1 MKAMFFLIC
10 IAFSTFSGRAAADPS
25 CEGRFV
31 NPITDVCWRCIF
43 PLSLGSV
50 QVGKG
55 DLPDT
60 SNPGSPLQLCPAPPP
75 LFVRPGLAI
84 GYWEPMAMTD
94 VSRSPGCMVNLGGFS
109 INLGKTGM
117 GTARKDDKQVTGT
130 WSTIEKMCIAIS
142 VLIVAGNWVKKHNVM
157 DLLGWV
163 FSLTLVSMLV
173 VIRTPVQI
181 IDYSNVAQV
190 YEVDNV
196 PIGLAIPAS
205 LTTRVGNALIQS
217 YEMVFAL
224 PDSVTYSKT
233 GMLFGS
239 NLVAK
244 STDFLSQNP
253 QITTLFSDY
262 VQNCVMG
269 DIFLNHKYSFEELL
283 NSPDPYTLIFA
294 NPSPLRGVFDKN
306 NQFQTC
312 EEASRDLK
320 SALALDTQT
329 GGKTWNYYVRQLFG
343 GKPNPDLLFSQ
354 MIGDSYNYFYSSGQ
368 SAGQIIRQNVTMN
381 ALRSGIQ
388 SYAARSGD
396 TASLVNMANTS
407 SLEKQRLAQA
417 TMGHQALRTLPLM
430 QTVIM
435 GIMIGMFPI
444 MVMAAM
450 FNMMTLQVLKG
461 YVFALIWLQTWPL
474 LFAILNSA
482 MAYYAK
488 QNGVPVVLSEL
499 SQVQLKNSDI
509 ATTAGYIAV
518 MIPPL
523 SWGIVKSMGAAFSS
537 AYSHFSSSG
546 LSATSQAASG
556 VVDGNYSFANMQM
569 ENVSGYSWGTN
580 STTSF
585 GQMSRQLANGG
596 MSTQTRDGSMVWDS
610 GGAMSKL
617 PVDINVGRQIASAQQ
632 QMARE
637 ADVQAESALHGYN
650 SSVTSAWN
658 SLQQFGTN
666 KGNSASTTTGADTT
680 DSSQDSMAR
689 SKMWNAVVANA
700 KANNISNEE
709 SFQQLMDDSAKS
721 TQGVDLY
728 GSGKWS
734 SGDQLFG
741 KLGKWGTGL
750 SAEAGV
756 KGSAGWTHS
765 SGNTDNVGTSGRE
778 SNDSRHDTS
787 SQAAKDFKEA
797 SDYFTSRKTTT
808 SGNITDNN
816 ASSRVD
822 QFAASLSSAKNS
834 YDQYTSSRT
843 RSHEYSEMAS
853 RTESMTGQM
862 NENLTQQFANF
873 VQHRA
878 PQDAEAI
885 LTNTSS
891 PEIAAQREALAREF
905 VKEQV
910 EPRVDAA
917 YQQGRESIGQNMAGV
932 SGGGDNGSVMADYRQ
947 NSGRI
952 DAMTQDAGIKDNVDQ
967 KVGGMIT
974 ENKQQQQETRENIQ
988 RQGAEVKNENT
999 EMEKDHKTKAN
1010 EFKGDYNERKSKVKS
1025 LPGAD
1030 SPTELEAKAAKIQK
1044 DYLDGKR

>member
-1 MKAMFFLIC
+1 MLEIYA
-10 IAFSTFSGRAAADPS
+10 IAGGDWLRGNLNAIAA
-25 CEGRFV
+25 F
-31 NPITDVCWRCIF
+31 
-43 PLSLGSV
+43 
-50 QVGKG
+50 
-55 DLPDT
+55 
-60 SNPGSPLQLCPAPPP
+60 
-75 LFVRPGLAI
+75 
-84 GYWEPMAMTD
+84 
-94 VSRSPGCMVNLGGFS
+94 
-109 INLGKTGM
+109 M
-117 GTARKDDKQVTGT
+117 GTST

-157 DLLGWV
+157 DLIGWV

-680 DSSQDSMAR
+680 ESSQDSMAR

-974 ENKQQQQETRENIQ
+974 ENKQQQQENRENIQ

>member
-1 MKAMFFLIC
+1 
-10 IAFSTFSGRAAADPS
+10 
-25 CEGRFV
+25 
-31 NPITDVCWRCIF
+31 
-43 PLSLGSV
+43 
-50 QVGKG
+50 
-55 DLPDT
+55 
-60 SNPGSPLQLCPAPPP
+60 
-75 LFVRPGLAI
+75 
-84 GYWEPMAMTD
+84 
-94 VSRSPGCMVNLGGFS
+94 
-109 INLGKTGM
+109 
-117 GTARKDDKQVTGT
+117 
-130 WSTIEKMCIAIS
+130 
-142 VLIVAGNWVKKHNVM
+142 
-157 DLLGWV
+157 
-163 FSLTLVSMLV
+163 
-173 VIRTPVQI
+173 
-181 IDYSNVAQV
+181 
-190 YEVDNV
+190 
-196 PIGLAIPAS
+196 
-205 LTTRVGNALIQS
+205 
-217 YEMVFAL
+217 
-224 PDSVTYSKT
+224 
-233 GMLFGS
+233 
-239 NLVAK
+239 
-244 STDFLSQNP
+244 
-253 QITTLFSDY
+253 FSDY

-320 SALALDTQT
+320 SALVLDTQT

-596 MSTQTRDGSMVWDS
+596 ISTQTRDGSMVWDS

-680 DSSQDSMAR
+680 ESSQDSMAR

>member
-1 MKAMFFLIC
+1 
-10 IAFSTFSGRAAADPS
+10 
-25 CEGRFV
+25 
-31 NPITDVCWRCIF
+31 
-43 PLSLGSV
+43 
-50 QVGKG
+50 
-55 DLPDT
+55 
-60 SNPGSPLQLCPAPPP
+60 
-75 LFVRPGLAI
+75 
-84 GYWEPMAMTD
+84 
-94 VSRSPGCMVNLGGFS
+94 
-109 INLGKTGM
+109 
-117 GTARKDDKQVTGT
+117 
-130 WSTIEKMCIAIS
+130 
-142 VLIVAGNWVKKHNVM
+142 
-157 DLLGWV
+157 
-163 FSLTLVSMLV
+163 
-173 VIRTPVQI
+173 
-181 IDYSNVAQV
+181 
-190 YEVDNV
+190 
-196 PIGLAIPAS
+196 
-205 LTTRVGNALIQS
+205 
-217 YEMVFAL
+217 
-224 PDSVTYSKT
+224 
-233 GMLFGS
+233 
-239 NLVAK
+239 
-244 STDFLSQNP
+244 
-253 QITTLFSDY
+253 
-262 VQNCVMG
+262 
-269 DIFLNHKYSFEELL
+269 
-283 NSPDPYTLIFA
+283 
-294 NPSPLRGVFDKN
+294 
-306 NQFQTC
+306 
-312 EEASRDLK
+312 
-320 SALALDTQT
+320 
-329 GGKTWNYYVRQLFG
+329 
-343 GKPNPDLLFSQ
+343 
-354 MIGDSYNYFYSSGQ
+354 
-368 SAGQIIRQNVTMN
+368 
-381 ALRSGIQ
+381 
-388 SYAARSGD
+388 
-396 TASLVNMANTS
+396 
-407 SLEKQRLAQA
+407 
-417 TMGHQALRTLPLM
+417 RTLPLM

-680 DSSQDSMAR
+680 ESSQDSMAR

>member
-1 MKAMFFLIC
+1 MLEIYA
-10 IAFSTFSGRAAADPS
+10 IAGGDWLRGNLNAIAA
-25 CEGRFV
+25 F
-31 NPITDVCWRCIF
+31 
-43 PLSLGSV
+43 
-50 QVGKG
+50 
-55 DLPDT
+55 
-60 SNPGSPLQLCPAPPP
+60 
-75 LFVRPGLAI
+75 
-84 GYWEPMAMTD
+84 
-94 VSRSPGCMVNLGGFS
+94 
-109 INLGKTGM
+109 M
-117 GTARKDDKQVTGT
+117 GTST

-157 DLLGWV
+157 DLIGWV

-637 ADVQAESALHGYN
+637 SDVQAESALHGYN

-680 DSSQDSMAR
+680 ESSQDSMAR

-988 RQGAEVKNENT
+988 RQGAEVKNENN

>member
-1 MKAMFFLIC
+1 MLEVYA
-10 IAFSTFSGRAAADPS
+10 IAGGDWLRGNLNAIAA
-25 CEGRFV
+25 F
-31 NPITDVCWRCIF
+31 
-43 PLSLGSV
+43 
-50 QVGKG
+50 
-55 DLPDT
+55 
-60 SNPGSPLQLCPAPPP
+60 
-75 LFVRPGLAI
+75 
-84 GYWEPMAMTD
+84 
-94 VSRSPGCMVNLGGFS
+94 
-109 INLGKTGM
+109 M
-117 GTARKDDKQVTGT
+117 GTGT

-680 DSSQDSMAR
+680 ESSQDSMAR

>member
-1 MKAMFFLIC
+1 MLEVYA
-10 IAFSTFSGRAAADPS
+10 IAGGDWLRGNLNAIAA
-25 CEGRFV
+25 F
-31 NPITDVCWRCIF
+31 
-43 PLSLGSV
+43 
-50 QVGKG
+50 
-55 DLPDT
+55 
-60 SNPGSPLQLCPAPPP
+60 
-75 LFVRPGLAI
+75 
-84 GYWEPMAMTD
+84 
-94 VSRSPGCMVNLGGFS
+94 
-109 INLGKTGM
+109 M
-117 GTARKDDKQVTGT
+117 GTGT

-269 DIFLNHKYSFEELL
+269 DIFLNHKYTFEELL

-354 MIGDSYNYFYSSGQ
+354 MIGDSYSYFYSSGQ

-396 TASLVNMANTS
+396 TASLVNIANTS

-546 LSATSQAASG
+546 LGATSQAASG

-666 KGNSASTTTGADTT
+666 KGNSTSTTTGADTT
-680 DSSQDSMAR
+680 ESSQDSMAR

-709 SFQQLMDDSAKS
+709 SFQQLMDKS
-721 TQGVDLY
+721 TKGAVSGEIY
-728 GSGKWS
+728 GGGKWS
-734 SGDQLFG
+734 SGDQLAG
-741 KLGKWGTGL
+741 KLGKLATGF
-750 SAEAGV
+750 SADGGF
-756 KGSAGWTHS
+756 KGSVAL
-765 SGNTDNVGTSGRE
+765 SGTSGSTDSTNESGRE
-778 SNDSRHDTS
+778 SHDSRHDTS

-797 SDYFTSRKTTT
+797 SDYFTSHKTTT

-822 QFAASLSSAKNS
+822 QFSASLSSAKNS
-834 YDQYTSSRT
+834 YDQYTTSRT

-917 YQQGRESIGQNMAGV
+917 YQQGRESIGQNMTGV
-932 SGGGDNGSVMADYRQ
+932 SGGGDNGSVMADYGQ

-952 DAMTQDAGIKDNVDQ
+952 DSMTQDAGIKDNVGQ
-967 KVGGMIT
+967 KVDGMIA
-974 ENKQQQQETRENIQ
+974 ENKQQHQETRENIQ
-988 RQGAEVKNENT
+988 QQGVEVKKENA
-999 EMEKDHKTKAN
+999 ELENDHKTKGN
-1010 EFKGDYNERKSKVKS
+1010 DFKNTYNNKKESQTK

-1030 SPTELEAKAAKIQK
+1030 TTKELLDKARK
-1044 DYLDGKR
+1044 LENETSKR

>member
-1 MKAMFFLIC
+1 
-10 IAFSTFSGRAAADPS
+10 
-25 CEGRFV
+25 
-31 NPITDVCWRCIF
+31 
-43 PLSLGSV
+43 
-50 QVGKG
+50 
-55 DLPDT
+55 
-60 SNPGSPLQLCPAPPP
+60 
-75 LFVRPGLAI
+75 
-84 GYWEPMAMTD
+84 
-94 VSRSPGCMVNLGGFS
+94 
-109 INLGKTGM
+109 
-117 GTARKDDKQVTGT
+117 
-130 WSTIEKMCIAIS
+130 
-142 VLIVAGNWVKKHNVM
+142 
-157 DLLGWV
+157 
-163 FSLTLVSMLV
+163 
-173 VIRTPVQI
+173 
-181 IDYSNVAQV
+181 
-190 YEVDNV
+190 
-196 PIGLAIPAS
+196 
-205 LTTRVGNALIQS
+205 
-217 YEMVFAL
+217 
-224 PDSVTYSKT
+224 
-233 GMLFGS
+233 
-239 NLVAK
+239 
-244 STDFLSQNP
+244 
-253 QITTLFSDY
+253 
-262 VQNCVMG
+262 
-269 DIFLNHKYSFEELL
+269 
-283 NSPDPYTLIFA
+283 
-294 NPSPLRGVFDKN
+294 
-306 NQFQTC
+306 
-312 EEASRDLK
+312 
-320 SALALDTQT
+320 
-329 GGKTWNYYVRQLFG
+329 
-343 GKPNPDLLFSQ
+343 
-354 MIGDSYNYFYSSGQ
+354 
-368 SAGQIIRQNVTMN
+368 
-381 ALRSGIQ
+381 
-388 SYAARSGD
+388 
-396 TASLVNMANTS
+396 
-407 SLEKQRLAQA
+407 
-417 TMGHQALRTLPLM
+417 
-430 QTVIM
+430 
-435 GIMIGMFPI
+435 
-444 MVMAAM
+444 
-450 FNMMTLQVLKG
+450 G

-596 MSTQTRDGSMVWDS
+596 ISTQTRDGSMVWDS

-680 DSSQDSMAR
+680 ESSQDSMAR

>member
-1 MKAMFFLIC
+1 MLEVYA
-10 IAFSTFSGRAAADPS
+10 IAGGDWLRGNLNAIAA
-25 CEGRFV
+25 F
-31 NPITDVCWRCIF
+31 
-43 PLSLGSV
+43 
-50 QVGKG
+50 
-55 DLPDT
+55 
-60 SNPGSPLQLCPAPPP
+60 
-75 LFVRPGLAI
+75 
-84 GYWEPMAMTD
+84 
-94 VSRSPGCMVNLGGFS
+94 
-109 INLGKTGM
+109 M
-117 GTARKDDKQVTGT
+117 GTGT

-269 DIFLNHKYSFEELL
+269 DIFLNHKYTFEELL

-396 TASLVNMANTS
+396 TASLVNIANTS

-680 DSSQDSMAR
+680 ESSQDSMAR
-689 SKMWNAVVANA
+689 SKMWNAVVSNA
-700 KANNISNEE
+700 KANNISNEQ
-709 SFQQLMDDSAKS
+709 SFQNLMDENTRGSIAGEVYGSAK
-721 TQGVDLY
+721 V
-728 GSGKWS
+728 SG
-734 SGDQLFG
+734 GFEVFG
-741 KLGKWGTGL
+741 NGGK
-750 SAEAGV
+750 AEAGG
-756 KGSAGWTHS
+756 KASITGSASTGS
-765 SGNTDNVGTSGRE
+765 TDTVGQSGRNSE
-778 SNDSRHDTS
+778 DKRHDTS

-797 SDYFTSRKTTT
+797 SDYFTSRKTST
-808 SGNITDNN
+808 SGNTTDNN

-853 RTESMTGQM
+853 RTESMSGQM

-873 VQHRA
+873 VQQRSPHN
-878 PQDAEAI
+878 AEAI

-891 PEIAAQREALAREF
+891 PEVAAQREALAREF
-905 VKEQV
+905 VKAQV
-910 EPRVDAA
+910 EPKVDGA
-917 YQQGRESIGQNMAGV
+917 YQQGRESIGQNMSGV
-932 SGGGDNGSVMADYRQ
+932 SGGGDRGSVMADYGH
-947 NSGRI
+947 NADNI
-952 DAMTQDAGIKDNVDQ
+952 EAMTRDAGIKDNVGQ
-967 KVGGMIT
+967 KVDGMIAQNNQQHQGSR
-974 ENKQQQQETRENIQ
+974 EDIQQQGVDVKKQNADMENAHKTEQNKFSVQYNKEIDSQRTTVISDTTQKLRENALK
-988 RQGAEVKNENT
+988 RSKDL
-999 EMEKDHKTKAN
+999 DHK
-1010 EFKGDYNERKSKVKS
+1010 
-1025 LPGAD
+1025 LP
-1030 SPTELEAKAAKIQK
+1030 
-1044 DYLDGKR
+1044 

>member
-1 MKAMFFLIC
+1 
-10 IAFSTFSGRAAADPS
+10 
-25 CEGRFV
+25 
-31 NPITDVCWRCIF
+31 
-43 PLSLGSV
+43 
-50 QVGKG
+50 
-55 DLPDT
+55 
-60 SNPGSPLQLCPAPPP
+60 
-75 LFVRPGLAI
+75 
-84 GYWEPMAMTD
+84 
-94 VSRSPGCMVNLGGFS
+94 
-109 INLGKTGM
+109 
-117 GTARKDDKQVTGT
+117 
-130 WSTIEKMCIAIS
+130 
-142 VLIVAGNWVKKHNVM
+142 
-157 DLLGWV
+157 
-163 FSLTLVSMLV
+163 
-173 VIRTPVQI
+173 
-181 IDYSNVAQV
+181 
-190 YEVDNV
+190 EVDNV

-596 MSTQTRDGSMVWDS
+596 ISTQTRDGSMVWDS
-610 GGAMSKL
+610 SGAMSKL

-680 DSSQDSMAR
+680 ESSQDSMAR

>member
-1 MKAMFFLIC
+1 MLEVYA
-10 IAFSTFSGRAAADPS
+10 IAGGDWLRGNLNAIAA
-25 CEGRFV
+25 F
-31 NPITDVCWRCIF
+31 
-43 PLSLGSV
+43 
-50 QVGKG
+50 
-55 DLPDT
+55 
-60 SNPGSPLQLCPAPPP
+60 
-75 LFVRPGLAI
+75 
-84 GYWEPMAMTD
+84 
-94 VSRSPGCMVNLGGFS
+94 
-109 INLGKTGM
+109 M
-117 GTARKDDKQVTGT
+117 GTGT

-157 DLLGWV
+157 DLIGWV

-269 DIFLNHKYSFEELL
+269 DIFLNHKYTFEELL

-388 SYAARSGD
+388 SYAARNGD
-396 TASLVNMANTS
+396 TASLVNIANTS

-417 TMGHQALRTLPLM
+417 TMGHQALRALPLM

-435 GIMIGMFPI
+435 GLMIGMFPI

-461 YVFALIWLQTWPL
+461 YVYALIWLQTWPL

-546 LSATSQAASG
+546 LGATSQAASG

-666 KGNSASTTTGADTT
+666 KGNSTSTTTGADTT
-680 DSSQDSMAR
+680 ESSQDSMAR

-709 SFQQLMDDSAKS
+709 SFQQLMDKS
-721 TQGVDLY
+721 TKGAVSGEIY
-728 GSGKWS
+728 GGGKWS
-734 SGDQLFG
+734 SGDQLAG
-741 KLGKWGTGL
+741 KLGKLATGF
-750 SAEAGV
+750 SADGGF
-756 KGSAGWTHS
+756 KGSVAL
-765 SGNTDNVGTSGRE
+765 SGTSGSTDSTNESGRE
-778 SNDSRHDTS
+778 SHDSRHDTS

-797 SDYFTSRKTTT
+797 SDYFTSHKTTT

-822 QFAASLSSAKNS
+822 QFSASLSSAKNS
-834 YDQYTSSRT
+834 YDQYTTSRT

-917 YQQGRESIGQNMAGV
+917 YQQGRESISQNMTGV
-932 SGGGDNGSVMADYRQ
+932 SGGGDNDSVMADYGQ

-952 DAMTQDAGIKDNVDQ
+952 DSMTQDAGIKDNVGQ
-967 KVGGMIT
+967 KVDGMIA
-974 ENKQQQQETRENIQ
+974 ENKQQHQETRENIQ
-988 RQGAEVKNENT
+988 QQGVEVKKENA
-999 EMEKDHKTKAN
+999 ELENDHKTKGN
-1010 EFKGDYNERKSKVKS
+1010 DFKNTYNNKKESQTK

-1030 SPTELEAKAAKIQK
+1030 TTKELLDKARK
-1044 DYLDGKR
+1044 LESETSKR

>member
-1 MKAMFFLIC
+1 MLEVYA
-10 IAFSTFSGRAAADPS
+10 IAGGDWLRGNLNAIAA
-25 CEGRFV
+25 F
-31 NPITDVCWRCIF
+31 
-43 PLSLGSV
+43 
-50 QVGKG
+50 
-55 DLPDT
+55 
-60 SNPGSPLQLCPAPPP
+60 
-75 LFVRPGLAI
+75 
-84 GYWEPMAMTD
+84 
-94 VSRSPGCMVNLGGFS
+94 
-109 INLGKTGM
+109 M
-117 GTARKDDKQVTGT
+117 GTGT

-354 MIGDSYNYFYSSGQ
+354 MIGDSYSYFYSSGQ

-396 TASLVNMANTS
+396 TASLVNIANTS

-417 TMGHQALRTLPLM
+417 TMGHQALRALPLM

-435 GIMIGMFPI
+435 GLMIGMFPI

-666 KGNSASTTTGADTT
+666 KGNSTSTTTGADTT
-680 DSSQDSMAR
+680 ESSQDSMAR

-709 SFQQLMDDSAKS
+709 SFQQLMDKS
-721 TQGVDLY
+721 TKGAVSGEIY
-728 GSGKWS
+728 GGGKWS
-734 SGDQLFG
+734 SGDQLAG
-741 KLGKWGTGL
+741 KLGKLATGF
-750 SAEAGV
+750 SAEGGF
-756 KGSAGWTHS
+756 KGSVAL
-765 SGNTDNVGTSGRE
+765 SGTSGSTDSTTESGRE
-778 SNDSRHDTS
+778 SHDSRHDTS

-822 QFAASLSSAKNS
+822 QFSASLSSAKNS
-834 YDQYTSSRT
+834 YDQYTTSRT

-853 RTESMTGQM
+853 RTESMSGQM

-932 SGGGDNGSVMADYRQ
+932 SGGGDNGSVMADYGQ

-952 DAMTQDAGIKDNVDQ
+952 DAMTQDAGIKDNVGQ
-967 KVGGMIT
+967 KVDGMIA
-974 ENKQQQQETRENIQ
+974 ENKQQHKETRENIQ
-988 RQGAEVKNENT
+988 QQGVEVKKENA
-999 EMEKDHKTKAN
+999 ELENDHKTKGN
-1010 EFKGDYNERKSKVKS
+1010 DFKNTYNNKKESQTK

-1030 SPTELEAKAAKIQK
+1030 TTKELLDKARK
-1044 DYLDGKR
+1044 LENETSKR

>member
-1 MKAMFFLIC
+1 MLEIYA
-10 IAFSTFSGRAAADPS
+10 IAGGDWLRGNLNAIAA
-25 CEGRFV
+25 F
-31 NPITDVCWRCIF
+31 
-43 PLSLGSV
+43 
-50 QVGKG
+50 
-55 DLPDT
+55 
-60 SNPGSPLQLCPAPPP
+60 
-75 LFVRPGLAI
+75 
-84 GYWEPMAMTD
+84 
-94 VSRSPGCMVNLGGFS
+94 
-109 INLGKTGM
+109 M
-117 GTARKDDKQVTGT
+117 GTST

-157 DLLGWV
+157 DLIGWV

-666 KGNSASTTTGADTT
+666 KGNSTSTTTGADTT
-680 DSSQDSMAR
+680 ESSQDSMAR

-709 SFQQLMDDSAKS
+709 SFQQLMDKS
-721 TQGVDLY
+721 TKGAVSGEIY
-728 GSGKWS
+728 GGGKWS
-734 SGDQLFG
+734 SGDQLAG
-741 KLGKWGTGL
+741 KLGKLATGF
-750 SAEAGV
+750 SAEGGF
-756 KGSAGWTHS
+756 KGSVAL
-765 SGNTDNVGTSGRE
+765 SGTSGSTDSTTESGRE
-778 SNDSRHDTS
+778 SHDSKHDTS

-834 YDQYTSSRT
+834 YDQYTTSRT

-853 RTESMTGQM
+853 RTESMSGQM

-932 SGGGDNGSVMADYRQ
+932 SGGGDNGSVMADYGQ

-952 DAMTQDAGIKDNVDQ
+952 DAMTQDAGIKDNVGQ
-967 KVGGMIT
+967 KVDGMIA
-974 ENKQQQQETRENIQ
+974 ENKQQHKETRENIQ
-988 RQGAEVKNENT
+988 QQGVEVKKENA
-999 EMEKDHKTKAN
+999 ELENDHKTKGN
-1010 EFKGDYNERKSKVKS
+1010 DFKNTYNNKKESQTK

-1030 SPTELEAKAAKIQK
+1030 TTKELLDKARK
-1044 DYLDGKR
+1044 LENETSKR

>member
-1 MKAMFFLIC
+1 
-10 IAFSTFSGRAAADPS
+10 
-25 CEGRFV
+25 
-31 NPITDVCWRCIF
+31 
-43 PLSLGSV
+43 
-50 QVGKG
+50 
-55 DLPDT
+55 
-60 SNPGSPLQLCPAPPP
+60 
-75 LFVRPGLAI
+75 
-84 GYWEPMAMTD
+84 
-94 VSRSPGCMVNLGGFS
+94 
-109 INLGKTGM
+109 
-117 GTARKDDKQVTGT
+117 
-130 WSTIEKMCIAIS
+130 
-142 VLIVAGNWVKKHNVM
+142 
-157 DLLGWV
+157 
-163 FSLTLVSMLV
+163 
-173 VIRTPVQI
+173 
-181 IDYSNVAQV
+181 
-190 YEVDNV
+190 
-196 PIGLAIPAS
+196 
-205 LTTRVGNALIQS
+205 
-217 YEMVFAL
+217 
-224 PDSVTYSKT
+224 
-233 GMLFGS
+233 
-239 NLVAK
+239 
-244 STDFLSQNP
+244 QNP

-320 SALALDTQT
+320 SALVLDTQT

-396 TASLVNMANTS
+396 TASLVNIANTS

-680 DSSQDSMAR
+680 ESSQDSMAR

>member
-1 MKAMFFLIC
+1 MLEVYA
-10 IAFSTFSGRAAADPS
+10 IAGGDWLRGNLNAIAA
-25 CEGRFV
+25 F
-31 NPITDVCWRCIF
+31 
-43 PLSLGSV
+43 
-50 QVGKG
+50 
-55 DLPDT
+55 
-60 SNPGSPLQLCPAPPP
+60 
-75 LFVRPGLAI
+75 
-84 GYWEPMAMTD
+84 
-94 VSRSPGCMVNLGGFS
+94 
-109 INLGKTGM
+109 M
-117 GTARKDDKQVTGT
+117 GTST

-157 DLLGWV
+157 DLIGWV

-253 QITTLFSDY
+253 EITTLFSDY

-269 DIFLNHKYSFEELL
+269 DIFLNHKYSFEDLL

-354 MIGDSYNYFYSSGQ
+354 MIGDSYSYFYSSGQ
-368 SAGQIIRQNVTMN
+368 
-381 ALRSGIQ
+381 
-388 SYAARSGD
+388 
-396 TASLVNMANTS
+396 SLVNMANTS

-417 TMGHQALRTLPLM
+417 TMGHQALRALPLM

-435 GIMIGMFPI
+435 GLMIGMFPI

-556 VVDGNYSFANMQM
+556 VVMVQR
-569 ENVSGYSWGTN
+569 SWT
-580 STTSF
+580 
-585 GQMSRQLANGG
+585 
-596 MSTQTRDGSMVWDS
+596 
-610 GGAMSKL
+610 
-617 PVDINVGRQIASAQQ
+617 
-632 QMARE
+632 
-637 ADVQAESALHGYN
+637 
-650 SSVTSAWN
+650 
-658 SLQQFGTN
+658 
-666 KGNSASTTTGADTT
+666 
-680 DSSQDSMAR
+680 
-689 SKMWNAVVANA
+689 VVAPCQNCRW
-700 KANNISNEE
+700 IS
-709 SFQQLMDDSAKS
+709 
-721 TQGVDLY
+721 
-728 GSGKWS
+728 
-734 SGDQLFG
+734 
-741 KLGKWGTGL
+741 
-750 SAEAGV
+750 
-756 KGSAGWTHS
+756 
-765 SGNTDNVGTSGRE
+765 TSVVR
-778 SNDSRHDTS
+778 
-787 SQAAKDFKEA
+787 
-797 SDYFTSRKTTT
+797 
-808 SGNITDNN
+808 
-816 ASSRVD
+816 
-822 QFAASLSSAKNS
+822 
-834 YDQYTSSRT
+834 
-843 RSHEYSEMAS
+843 
-853 RTESMTGQM
+853 
-862 NENLTQQFANF
+862 
-873 VQHRA
+873 
-878 PQDAEAI
+878 
-885 LTNTSS
+885 
-891 PEIAAQREALAREF
+891 
-905 VKEQV
+905 
-910 EPRVDAA
+910 
-917 YQQGRESIGQNMAGV
+917 
-932 SGGGDNGSVMADYRQ
+932 
-947 NSGRI
+947 
-952 DAMTQDAGIKDNVDQ
+952 
-967 KVGGMIT
+967 
-974 ENKQQQQETRENIQ
+974 
-988 RQGAEVKNENT
+988 
-999 EMEKDHKTKAN
+999 
-1010 EFKGDYNERKSKVKS
+1010 
-1025 LPGAD
+1025 
-1030 SPTELEAKAAKIQK
+1030 
-1044 DYLDGKR
+1044 

>member
-1 MKAMFFLIC
+1 
-10 IAFSTFSGRAAADPS
+10 
-25 CEGRFV
+25 
-31 NPITDVCWRCIF
+31 
-43 PLSLGSV
+43 
-50 QVGKG
+50 
-55 DLPDT
+55 
-60 SNPGSPLQLCPAPPP
+60 
-75 LFVRPGLAI
+75 
-84 GYWEPMAMTD
+84 
-94 VSRSPGCMVNLGGFS
+94 
-109 INLGKTGM
+109 
-117 GTARKDDKQVTGT
+117 
-130 WSTIEKMCIAIS
+130 
-142 VLIVAGNWVKKHNVM
+142 
-157 DLLGWV
+157 
-163 FSLTLVSMLV
+163 
-173 VIRTPVQI
+173 
-181 IDYSNVAQV
+181 
-190 YEVDNV
+190 
-196 PIGLAIPAS
+196 
-205 LTTRVGNALIQS
+205 
-217 YEMVFAL
+217 
-224 PDSVTYSKT
+224 
-233 GMLFGS
+233 
-239 NLVAK
+239 
-244 STDFLSQNP
+244 
-253 QITTLFSDY
+253 
-262 VQNCVMG
+262 
-269 DIFLNHKYSFEELL
+269 
-283 NSPDPYTLIFA
+283 
-294 NPSPLRGVFDKN
+294 
-306 NQFQTC
+306 
-312 EEASRDLK
+312 
-320 SALALDTQT
+320 
-329 GGKTWNYYVRQLFG
+329 
-343 GKPNPDLLFSQ
+343 
-354 MIGDSYNYFYSSGQ
+354 
-368 SAGQIIRQNVTMN
+368 
-381 ALRSGIQ
+381 
-388 SYAARSGD
+388 
-396 TASLVNMANTS
+396 
-407 SLEKQRLAQA
+407 
-417 TMGHQALRTLPLM
+417 
-430 QTVIM
+430 
-435 GIMIGMFPI
+435 
-444 MVMAAM
+444 AM

-596 MSTQTRDGSMVWDS
+596 ISTQTRDGSMVWDS
-610 GGAMSKL
+610 SGAMSKL

-680 DSSQDSMAR
+680 ESSQDSMAR

-787 SQAAKDFKEA
+787 SQAAKDFNEA

>member
-1 MKAMFFLIC
+1 MLEVYA
-10 IAFSTFSGRAAADPS
+10 IAGGDWLRGNLNAIAA
-25 CEGRFV
+25 F
-31 NPITDVCWRCIF
+31 
-43 PLSLGSV
+43 
-50 QVGKG
+50 
-55 DLPDT
+55 
-60 SNPGSPLQLCPAPPP
+60 
-75 LFVRPGLAI
+75 
-84 GYWEPMAMTD
+84 
-94 VSRSPGCMVNLGGFS
+94 
-109 INLGKTGM
+109 M
-117 GTARKDDKQVTGT
+117 GTGT

-269 DIFLNHKYSFEELL
+269 DIFLNHKYTFEELL

-396 TASLVNMANTS
+396 TASLVNIANTS

-417 TMGHQALRTLPLM
+417 TMGHQALRALPLT

-435 GIMIGMFPI
+435 GLMIGMFPI

-461 YVFALIWLQTWPL
+461 YVYALIWLQTWPL

-546 LSATSQAASG
+546 LGATSQAASG

-580 STTSF
+580 STTSS

-596 MSTQTRDGSMVWDS
+596 TETKTGDGTTIWDARS
-610 GGAMSKL
+610 SKL
-617 PVDINVGRQIASAQQ
+617 PVDINVSRQLASANQ

-680 DSSQDSMAR
+680 ESSQDSMAR

-709 SFQQLMDDSAKS
+709 SFQQLMDKS
-721 TQGVDLY
+721 TKGSLSGEMY
-728 GSGKWS
+728 GNAKWNT
-734 SGDQLFG
+734 GDQLAG
-741 KLGKWGTGL
+741 KLGKWATGF
-750 SAEAGV
+750 SAEGGV
-756 KGSAGWTHS
+756 KASLGASVS
-765 SGNTDNVGTSGRE
+765 SGSTDSTNESGRE
-778 SNDSRHDTS
+778 SHDSRHDTS

-822 QFAASLSSAKNS
+822 QFSASLSSAKNS
-834 YDQYTSSRT
+834 YDQYTTSRT

-878 PQDAEAI
+878 PQNAEAI

-917 YQQGRESIGQNMAGV
+917 YQQGRESIGQNMTEV
-932 SGGGDNGSVMADYRQ
+932 SGGGDNGSVMADYRH

-952 DAMTQDAGIKDNVDQ
+952 DAMTQQANIKDNVGQ

-974 ENKQQQQETRENIQ
+974 ENKQQHQETRENIQ
-988 RQGAEVKNENT
+988 QQGVEVKKENA
-999 EMEKDHKTKAN
+999 ELENDHKTKGN
-1010 EFKGDYNERKSKVKS
+1010 DFKNSYNDKKEHQTR

-1030 SPTELEAKAAKIQK
+1030 STKELLDKATKLENEK
-1044 DYLDGKR
+1044 PKG

>member
-1 MKAMFFLIC
+1 MLEVYA
-10 IAFSTFSGRAAADPS
+10 IAGGDWLRGNLNAIAA
-25 CEGRFV
+25 F
-31 NPITDVCWRCIF
+31 
-43 PLSLGSV
+43 
-50 QVGKG
+50 
-55 DLPDT
+55 
-60 SNPGSPLQLCPAPPP
+60 
-75 LFVRPGLAI
+75 
-84 GYWEPMAMTD
+84 
-94 VSRSPGCMVNLGGFS
+94 
-109 INLGKTGM
+109 M
-117 GTARKDDKQVTGT
+117 GTGT

-142 VLIVAGNWVKKHNVM
+142 VLIVAGSWVKKHNVM
-157 DLLGWV
+157 DLIGWV

-417 TMGHQALRTLPLM
+417 TMGHQALRALPLM

-435 GIMIGMFPI
+435 GLMIGMFPI

-637 ADVQAESALHGYN
+637 SDVQAESALHGYN

-666 KGNSASTTTGADTT
+666 KGNSTSTTTGADTT
-680 DSSQDSMAR
+680 ESSQDSMAR

-709 SFQQLMDDSAKS
+709 SFQQLMDKS
-721 TQGVDLY
+721 TKGAVSGEIY
-728 GSGKWS
+728 GGGKWS
-734 SGDQLFG
+734 SGDQLAG
-741 KLGKWGTGL
+741 KLGKLATGF
-750 SAEAGV
+750 SAEGGF
-756 KGSAGWTHS
+756 KGSVAL
-765 SGNTDNVGTSGRE
+765 SGTSGSTDSTTESGRE
-778 SNDSRHDTS
+778 SHDSRHDTS

-834 YDQYTSSRT
+834 YDQYTTSRT

-853 RTESMTGQM
+853 RTESMSGQM

-932 SGGGDNGSVMADYRQ
+932 SGGGDNGSVMADYGQ

-952 DAMTQDAGIKDNVDQ
+952 DAMTQDAGIKDNVGQ
-967 KVGGMIT
+967 KVDGMIA
-974 ENKQQQQETRENIQ
+974 ENKQQHKETRENIQ
-988 RQGAEVKNENT
+988 QQGVEVKKENA
-999 EMEKDHKTKAN
+999 ELENDHKTKGN
-1010 EFKGDYNERKSKVKS
+1010 DFKNTYNNKKESQTK

-1030 SPTELEAKAAKIQK
+1030 TTKELLDKARK
-1044 DYLDGKR
+1044 LENETSKR

>member
-1 MKAMFFLIC
+1 MLEVYA
-10 IAFSTFSGRAAADPS
+10 IAGGDWLRGNLNAIAA
-25 CEGRFV
+25 F
-31 NPITDVCWRCIF
+31 
-43 PLSLGSV
+43 
-50 QVGKG
+50 
-55 DLPDT
+55 
-60 SNPGSPLQLCPAPPP
+60 
-75 LFVRPGLAI
+75 
-84 GYWEPMAMTD
+84 
-94 VSRSPGCMVNLGGFS
+94 
-109 INLGKTGM
+109 M
-117 GTARKDDKQVTGT
+117 GTGT

-157 DLLGWV
+157 DLIGWV

-269 DIFLNHKYSFEELL
+269 DIFLNHKYTFEELL

-666 KGNSASTTTGADTT
+666 KGNSTSTTTGADTT
-680 DSSQDSMAR
+680 ESSQDSMAR

-709 SFQQLMDDSAKS
+709 SFQQLMDKS
-721 TQGVDLY
+721 TKGSLSGEMY
-728 GSGKWS
+728 GNAKWNT
-734 SGDQLFG
+734 GDQLAG
-741 KLGKWGTGL
+741 KLGKWATGF
-750 SAEAGV
+750 SAEGGV
-756 KGSAGWTHS
+756 KASLGASVS
-765 SGNTDNVGTSGRE
+765 SGSTDSTNESGRE
-778 SNDSRHDTS
+778 SHDSRHDTS

-822 QFAASLSSAKNS
+822 QFSASLSSAKNS
-834 YDQYTSSRT
+834 YDQYTTSRT

-878 PQDAEAI
+878 PQNAEAI

-917 YQQGRESIGQNMAGV
+917 YQQGRESIGQNMTEV
-932 SGGGDNGSVMADYRQ
+932 SGGGDNGSVMADYRH

-952 DAMTQDAGIKDNVDQ
+952 DAMTQQANIKDNVGQ

-974 ENKQQQQETRENIQ
+974 ENKQQHQETRENIQ
-988 RQGAEVKNENT
+988 HQGVEVKKENA
-999 EMEKDHKTKAN
+999 ELENDHKTKGN
-1010 EFKGDYNERKSKVKS
+1010 DFKNSYNDKKEHQTR

-1030 SPTELEAKAAKIQK
+1030 STKELLDKATKLENEK
-1044 DYLDGKR
+1044 PKG

>member
-1 MKAMFFLIC
+1 MLEIYA
-10 IAFSTFSGRAAADPS
+10 IAGGDWLRGNLNAIAA
-25 CEGRFV
+25 F
-31 NPITDVCWRCIF
+31 
-43 PLSLGSV
+43 
-50 QVGKG
+50 
-55 DLPDT
+55 
-60 SNPGSPLQLCPAPPP
+60 
-75 LFVRPGLAI
+75 
-84 GYWEPMAMTD
+84 
-94 VSRSPGCMVNLGGFS
+94 
-109 INLGKTGM
+109 M
-117 GTARKDDKQVTGT
+117 GTST

-157 DLLGWV
+157 DLIGWV

-417 TMGHQALRTLPLM
+417 TMGHQALRALPLM

-435 GIMIGMFPI
+435 GLMIGMFPI

-666 KGNSASTTTGADTT
+666 KGNSTSTTTGADTT
-680 DSSQDSMAR
+680 ESSQDSMAR

-709 SFQQLMDDSAKS
+709 SFQQLMDKS
-721 TQGVDLY
+721 TKGAVSGEIY
-728 GSGKWS
+728 GGGKWS
-734 SGDQLFG
+734 SGDQLAG
-741 KLGKWGTGL
+741 KLGKLATGF
-750 SAEAGV
+750 SAEGGF
-756 KGSAGWTHS
+756 KGSVAL
-765 SGNTDNVGTSGRE
+765 SGTSGSTDSTTESGRE
-778 SNDSRHDTS
+778 SHDSRHDTS

-834 YDQYTSSRT
+834 YDQYTTSRT

-853 RTESMTGQM
+853 RTESMSGQM

-891 PEIAAQREALAREF
+891 PEIAAQREALASEF

-932 SGGGDNGSVMADYRQ
+932 SGGGDNGSVMADYGQ

-952 DAMTQDAGIKDNVDQ
+952 DAMTQDAGIKDNVGQ
-967 KVGGMIT
+967 KVDGMIA
-974 ENKQQQQETRENIQ
+974 ENKQQHKETRENIQ
-988 RQGAEVKNENT
+988 QQGVEVKKENA
-999 EMEKDHKTKAN
+999 ELENDHKTKGN
-1010 EFKGDYNERKSKVKS
+1010 DFKNTYNNKKESQTK

-1030 SPTELEAKAAKIQK
+1030 TTKELLDKARK
-1044 DYLDGKR
+1044 LENETSKR

>member
-1 MKAMFFLIC
+1 
-10 IAFSTFSGRAAADPS
+10 
-25 CEGRFV
+25 
-31 NPITDVCWRCIF
+31 
-43 PLSLGSV
+43 
-50 QVGKG
+50 
-55 DLPDT
+55 
-60 SNPGSPLQLCPAPPP
+60 
-75 LFVRPGLAI
+75 
-84 GYWEPMAMTD
+84 
-94 VSRSPGCMVNLGGFS
+94 
-109 INLGKTGM
+109 
-117 GTARKDDKQVTGT
+117 
-130 WSTIEKMCIAIS
+130 
-142 VLIVAGNWVKKHNVM
+142 
-157 DLLGWV
+157 
-163 FSLTLVSMLV
+163 
-173 VIRTPVQI
+173 

-205 LTTRVGNALIQS
+205 LTTRAGNALIQS

-320 SALALDTQT
+320 SALVLDTQT

-596 MSTQTRDGSMVWDS
+596 ISTQTRDGSMVWDS

-680 DSSQDSMAR
+680 ESSQDSMAR

>member
-1 MKAMFFLIC
+1 MLEIYA
-10 IAFSTFSGRAAADPS
+10 IAGGDWLRGNLNAIAA
-25 CEGRFV
+25 F
-31 NPITDVCWRCIF
+31 
-43 PLSLGSV
+43 
-50 QVGKG
+50 
-55 DLPDT
+55 
-60 SNPGSPLQLCPAPPP
+60 
-75 LFVRPGLAI
+75 
-84 GYWEPMAMTD
+84 
-94 VSRSPGCMVNLGGFS
+94 
-109 INLGKTGM
+109 M
-117 GTARKDDKQVTGT
+117 GTST

-157 DLLGWV
+157 DLIGWV

-666 KGNSASTTTGADTT
+666 KGNSTSTTTGADTT
-680 DSSQDSMAR
+680 ESSQDSMAR

>member
-1 MKAMFFLIC
+1 
-10 IAFSTFSGRAAADPS
+10 
-25 CEGRFV
+25 
-31 NPITDVCWRCIF
+31 
-43 PLSLGSV
+43 
-50 QVGKG
+50 
-55 DLPDT
+55 
-60 SNPGSPLQLCPAPPP
+60 
-75 LFVRPGLAI
+75 
-84 GYWEPMAMTD
+84 
-94 VSRSPGCMVNLGGFS
+94 
-109 INLGKTGM
+109 
-117 GTARKDDKQVTGT
+117 
-130 WSTIEKMCIAIS
+130 
-142 VLIVAGNWVKKHNVM
+142 VKKHNVM
-157 DLLGWV
+157 DLIGWV

-205 LTTRVGNALIQS
+205 LTTRAGNALIQS

-320 SALALDTQT
+320 SALVLDTQT

-596 MSTQTRDGSMVWDS
+596 ISTQTRDGSMVWDS

-680 DSSQDSMAR
+680 ESSQDSMAR

>member
-1 MKAMFFLIC
+1 
-10 IAFSTFSGRAAADPS
+10 
-25 CEGRFV
+25 
-31 NPITDVCWRCIF
+31 
-43 PLSLGSV
+43 
-50 QVGKG
+50 
-55 DLPDT
+55 
-60 SNPGSPLQLCPAPPP
+60 
-75 LFVRPGLAI
+75 
-84 GYWEPMAMTD
+84 
-94 VSRSPGCMVNLGGFS
+94 
-109 INLGKTGM
+109 
-117 GTARKDDKQVTGT
+117 
-130 WSTIEKMCIAIS
+130 
-142 VLIVAGNWVKKHNVM
+142 
-157 DLLGWV
+157 
-163 FSLTLVSMLV
+163 
-173 VIRTPVQI
+173 
-181 IDYSNVAQV
+181 
-190 YEVDNV
+190 
-196 PIGLAIPAS
+196 
-205 LTTRVGNALIQS
+205 NALIQS

-320 SALALDTQT
+320 SALVLDTQT

-680 DSSQDSMAR
+680 ESSQDSMAR

>member
-1 MKAMFFLIC
+1 
-10 IAFSTFSGRAAADPS
+10 
-25 CEGRFV
+25 
-31 NPITDVCWRCIF
+31 
-43 PLSLGSV
+43 
-50 QVGKG
+50 
-55 DLPDT
+55 
-60 SNPGSPLQLCPAPPP
+60 
-75 LFVRPGLAI
+75 
-84 GYWEPMAMTD
+84 
-94 VSRSPGCMVNLGGFS
+94 MVDY
-109 INLGKTGM
+109 
-117 GTARKDDKQVTGT
+117 RKDVYRHLGT
-130 WSTIEKMCIAIS
+130 HCGGE
-142 VLIVAGNWVKKHNVM
+142 LGKKHNVM
-157 DLLGWV
+157 DLIGWV

-596 MSTQTRDGSMVWDS
+596 ISTQTRDGSMVWDS
-610 GGAMSKL
+610 SGAMSKL

-680 DSSQDSMAR
+680 ESSQDSMAR

>member
-1 MKAMFFLIC
+1 
-10 IAFSTFSGRAAADPS
+10 
-25 CEGRFV
+25 
-31 NPITDVCWRCIF
+31 
-43 PLSLGSV
+43 
-50 QVGKG
+50 
-55 DLPDT
+55 
-60 SNPGSPLQLCPAPPP
+60 
-75 LFVRPGLAI
+75 
-84 GYWEPMAMTD
+84 
-94 VSRSPGCMVNLGGFS
+94 
-109 INLGKTGM
+109 
-117 GTARKDDKQVTGT
+117 
-130 WSTIEKMCIAIS
+130 
-142 VLIVAGNWVKKHNVM
+142 
-157 DLLGWV
+157 V

-205 LTTRVGNALIQS
+205 LTTRAGNALIQS

-320 SALALDTQT
+320 SALVLDTQT

-596 MSTQTRDGSMVWDS
+596 ISTQTRDGSMVWDS

-680 DSSQDSMAR
+680 ESSQDSMAR

>member
-1 MKAMFFLIC
+1 M
-10 IAFSTFSGRAAADPS
+10 
-25 CEGRFV
+25 
-31 NPITDVCWRCIF
+31 
-43 PLSLGSV
+43 
-50 QVGKG
+50 
-55 DLPDT
+55 
-60 SNPGSPLQLCPAPPP
+60 
-75 LFVRPGLAI
+75 
-84 GYWEPMAMTD
+84 
-94 VSRSPGCMVNLGGFS
+94 
-109 INLGKTGM
+109 
-117 GTARKDDKQVTGT
+117 
-130 WSTIEKMCIAIS
+130 
-142 VLIVAGNWVKKHNVM
+142 
-157 DLLGWV
+157 
-163 FSLTLVSMLV
+163 
-173 VIRTPVQI
+173 
-181 IDYSNVAQV
+181 
-190 YEVDNV
+190 
-196 PIGLAIPAS
+196 
-205 LTTRVGNALIQS
+205 
-217 YEMVFAL
+217 
-224 PDSVTYSKT
+224 
-233 GMLFGS
+233 
-239 NLVAK
+239 
-244 STDFLSQNP
+244 
-253 QITTLFSDY
+253 
-262 VQNCVMG
+262 
-269 DIFLNHKYSFEELL
+269 
-283 NSPDPYTLIFA
+283 
-294 NPSPLRGVFDKN
+294 
-306 NQFQTC
+306 
-312 EEASRDLK
+312 
-320 SALALDTQT
+320 
-329 GGKTWNYYVRQLFG
+329 
-343 GKPNPDLLFSQ
+343 
-354 MIGDSYNYFYSSGQ
+354 
-368 SAGQIIRQNVTMN
+368 
-381 ALRSGIQ
+381 
-388 SYAARSGD
+388 
-396 TASLVNMANTS
+396 
-407 SLEKQRLAQA
+407 
-417 TMGHQALRTLPLM
+417 
-430 QTVIM
+430 
-435 GIMIGMFPI
+435 
-444 MVMAAM
+444 
-450 FNMMTLQVLKG
+450 
-461 YVFALIWLQTWPL
+461 
-474 LFAILNSA
+474 
-482 MAYYAK
+482 
-488 QNGVPVVLSEL
+488 PVVLSEL

-910 EPRVDAA
+910 EPRVDGA
-917 YQQGRESIGQNMAGV
+917 YQQGRESIGQNMTGV
-932 SGGGDNGSVMADYRQ
+932 SGGGDNGSVMADYGQ

-952 DAMTQDAGIKDNVDQ
+952 DAMTQEAGIKGDVGQ
-967 KVGGMIT
+967 KVDGMIA
-974 ENKQQQQETRENIQ
+974 ENKQQHQETRENIQ
-988 RQGAEVKNENT
+988 QQGVEVKKENA
-999 EMEKDHKTKAN
+999 ELENDHKKKGNDFKNTYNNKKESQTK
-1010 EFKGDYNERKSKVKS
+1010 

-1030 SPTELEAKAAKIQK
+1030 TTKELLDKARK
-1044 DYLDGKR
+1044 LENETSKR

>member
-1 MKAMFFLIC
+1 MLEIYA
-10 IAFSTFSGRAAADPS
+10 IAGGDWLRGNLNAIAA
-25 CEGRFV
+25 F
-31 NPITDVCWRCIF
+31 
-43 PLSLGSV
+43 
-50 QVGKG
+50 
-55 DLPDT
+55 
-60 SNPGSPLQLCPAPPP
+60 
-75 LFVRPGLAI
+75 
-84 GYWEPMAMTD
+84 
-94 VSRSPGCMVNLGGFS
+94 
-109 INLGKTGM
+109 M
-117 GTARKDDKQVTGT
+117 GTST

-142 VLIVAGNWVKKHNVM
+142 VLIVAGDWGKKHNVM
-157 DLLGWV
+157 DLIGWV

-205 LTTRVGNALIQS
+205 LTTRAGNALIQS

-320 SALALDTQT
+320 SALVLDTQT

-680 DSSQDSMAR
+680 ESSQDSMAR

>member
-1 MKAMFFLIC
+1 MLEVYA
-10 IAFSTFSGRAAADPS
+10 IAGGDWLRGNLNAIAA
-25 CEGRFV
+25 F
-31 NPITDVCWRCIF
+31 
-43 PLSLGSV
+43 
-50 QVGKG
+50 
-55 DLPDT
+55 
-60 SNPGSPLQLCPAPPP
+60 
-75 LFVRPGLAI
+75 
-84 GYWEPMAMTD
+84 
-94 VSRSPGCMVNLGGFS
+94 
-109 INLGKTGM
+109 M
-117 GTARKDDKQVTGT
+117 GTGT

-253 QITTLFSDY
+253 EVTTLFSDY

-354 MIGDSYNYFYSSGQ
+354 MIGDSYSYFYSSGQ

-396 TASLVNMANTS
+396 TASLVNIANTS

-417 TMGHQALRTLPLM
+417 TMGHQALRALPLT

-546 LSATSQAASG
+546 LGATSQAASG

-637 ADVQAESALHGYN
+637 SDVQAESALHGYN

-680 DSSQDSMAR
+680 ESSQDSMAR

-709 SFQQLMDDSAKS
+709 SFQQLMDKS
-721 TQGVDLY
+721 TKGSLSGEMY
-728 GSGKWS
+728 GNAKWNT
-734 SGDQLFG
+734 GDQLAG
-741 KLGKWGTGL
+741 KLGKWATGF
-750 SAEAGV
+750 SAEGGV
-756 KGSAGWTHS
+756 KASLGASVS
-765 SGNTDNVGTSGRE
+765 SGSTDSTNESGRE
-778 SNDSRHDTS
+778 SHDSRHDTS

-822 QFAASLSSAKNS
+822 QFSASLSSAKNS
-834 YDQYTSSRT
+834 YDQYTTSRT

-878 PQDAEAI
+878 PQNAEAI

-917 YQQGRESIGQNMAGV
+917 YQQGRESIGQNMTEV
-932 SGGGDNGSVMADYRQ
+932 SGVGDNGSVMADYRH

-952 DAMTQDAGIKDNVDQ
+952 DAMTQQANIKDNVGQ

-974 ENKQQQQETRENIQ
+974 ENKQQHQETRENIQ
-988 RQGAEVKNENT
+988 QQGVEVKKENA
-999 EMEKDHKTKAN
+999 ELENDHKTKGN
-1010 EFKGDYNERKSKVKS
+1010 DFKNSYNDKKEHQTR

-1030 SPTELEAKAAKIQK
+1030 STKELLDKATKLENEK
-1044 DYLDGKR
+1044 PKG

>member
-1 MKAMFFLIC
+1 F
-10 IAFSTFSGRAAADPS
+10 
-25 CEGRFV
+25 
-31 NPITDVCWRCIF
+31 
-43 PLSLGSV
+43 
-50 QVGKG
+50 
-55 DLPDT
+55 
-60 SNPGSPLQLCPAPPP
+60 
-75 LFVRPGLAI
+75 
-84 GYWEPMAMTD
+84 
-94 VSRSPGCMVNLGGFS
+94 
-109 INLGKTGM
+109 M
-117 GTARKDDKQVTGT
+117 GTGT

-142 VLIVAGNWVKKHNVM
+142 VLIVAGSWVKKHNVM
-157 DLLGWV
+157 DLIGWV

-417 TMGHQALRTLPLM
+417 TMGHQALRALPLM

-435 GIMIGMFPI
+435 GLMIGMFPI

-666 KGNSASTTTGADTT
+666 KGNSTSTTTGADTT
-680 DSSQDSMAR
+680 ESSQDSMAR

-709 SFQQLMDDSAKS
+709 SFQQLMDKS
-721 TQGVDLY
+721 TKGAVSGEIY
-728 GSGKWS
+728 GGGKWS
-734 SGDQLFG
+734 SGDQLAG
-741 KLGKWGTGL
+741 KLGKLATGF
-750 SAEAGV
+750 SAEGGF
-756 KGSAGWTHS
+756 KGSVAL
-765 SGNTDNVGTSGRE
+765 SGTSGSTDSTNESGRE
-778 SNDSRHDTS
+778 SHDSRHDTS

-834 YDQYTSSRT
+834 YDQYTTSRT

-932 SGGGDNGSVMADYRQ
+932 SGGGDNGSVMADYGQ

-952 DAMTQDAGIKDNVDQ
+952 DAMTQDAGIKDNVGQ
-967 KVGGMIT
+967 KVDGMIA
-974 ENKQQQQETRENIQ
+974 ENKQQHKETRENIQ
-988 RQGAEVKNENT
+988 QQGVEVKKENA
-999 EMEKDHKTKAN
+999 ELENDHKTKGN
-1010 EFKGDYNERKSKVKS
+1010 DFKNTYNNKKESQTK

-1030 SPTELEAKAAKIQK
+1030 TTKELLDKATK
-1044 DYLDGKR
+1044 LENETSKR

>member
-1 MKAMFFLIC
+1 MLEIYA
-10 IAFSTFSGRAAADPS
+10 IAGGDWLRGNLNAIAA
-25 CEGRFV
+25 F
-31 NPITDVCWRCIF
+31 
-43 PLSLGSV
+43 
-50 QVGKG
+50 
-55 DLPDT
+55 
-60 SNPGSPLQLCPAPPP
+60 
-75 LFVRPGLAI
+75 
-84 GYWEPMAMTD
+84 
-94 VSRSPGCMVNLGGFS
+94 
-109 INLGKTGM
+109 M
-117 GTARKDDKQVTGT
+117 GTST

-157 DLLGWV
+157 DLIGWV

-396 TASLVNMANTS
+396 TASLVNIANTS

-417 TMGHQALRTLPLM
+417 TMGHQALRALPLT

-680 DSSQDSMAR
+680 ESSQDSMAR

>member
-1 MKAMFFLIC
+1 MLEIYA
-10 IAFSTFSGRAAADPS
+10 IAGGDWLRGNLNAIAA
-25 CEGRFV
+25 F
-31 NPITDVCWRCIF
+31 
-43 PLSLGSV
+43 
-50 QVGKG
+50 
-55 DLPDT
+55 
-60 SNPGSPLQLCPAPPP
+60 
-75 LFVRPGLAI
+75 
-84 GYWEPMAMTD
+84 
-94 VSRSPGCMVNLGGFS
+94 
-109 INLGKTGM
+109 M
-117 GTARKDDKQVTGT
+117 GTST

-157 DLLGWV
+157 DLIGWV

-658 SLQQFGTN
+658 SLQQFSTN

-680 DSSQDSMAR
+680 ESSQDSMAR

-988 RQGAEVKNENT
+988 RQGAEVKNENA

>member
-1 MKAMFFLIC
+1 
-10 IAFSTFSGRAAADPS
+10 
-25 CEGRFV
+25 
-31 NPITDVCWRCIF
+31 
-43 PLSLGSV
+43 
-50 QVGKG
+50 
-55 DLPDT
+55 
-60 SNPGSPLQLCPAPPP
+60 
-75 LFVRPGLAI
+75 
-84 GYWEPMAMTD
+84 
-94 VSRSPGCMVNLGGFS
+94 
-109 INLGKTGM
+109 
-117 GTARKDDKQVTGT
+117 
-130 WSTIEKMCIAIS
+130 
-142 VLIVAGNWVKKHNVM
+142 
-157 DLLGWV
+157 
-163 FSLTLVSMLV
+163 
-173 VIRTPVQI
+173 
-181 IDYSNVAQV
+181 
-190 YEVDNV
+190 
-196 PIGLAIPAS
+196 
-205 LTTRVGNALIQS
+205 
-217 YEMVFAL
+217 
-224 PDSVTYSKT
+224 
-233 GMLFGS
+233 
-239 NLVAK
+239 
-244 STDFLSQNP
+244 
-253 QITTLFSDY
+253 
-262 VQNCVMG
+262 
-269 DIFLNHKYSFEELL
+269 
-283 NSPDPYTLIFA
+283 
-294 NPSPLRGVFDKN
+294 
-306 NQFQTC
+306 
-312 EEASRDLK
+312 
-320 SALALDTQT
+320 
-329 GGKTWNYYVRQLFG
+329 
-343 GKPNPDLLFSQ
+343 
-354 MIGDSYNYFYSSGQ
+354 
-368 SAGQIIRQNVTMN
+368 
-381 ALRSGIQ
+381 
-388 SYAARSGD
+388 YAARSGD
-396 TASLVNMANTS
+396 TASLVNIANTS

-417 TMGHQALRTLPLM
+417 TMGHQALRALPLT

-435 GIMIGMFPI
+435 GLMIGMFPI

-461 YVFALIWLQTWPL
+461 YVYALIWLQTWPL

-546 LSATSQAASG
+546 LGATSQAASG

-596 MSTQTRDGSMVWDS
+596 TETKTGDGTTIWDARS
-610 GGAMSKL
+610 SKL
-617 PVDINVGRQIASAQQ
+617 PVDINVSRQLASANQ

-680 DSSQDSMAR
+680 ESSQDSMAR

-709 SFQQLMDDSAKS
+709 SFQQLMDKS
-721 TQGVDLY
+721 TKGSLSGEMY
-728 GSGKWS
+728 GNAKWNT
-734 SGDQLFG
+734 GDQLAG
-741 KLGKWGTGL
+741 KLGKWATGF
-750 SAEAGV
+750 SAEGGV
-756 KGSAGWTHS
+756 KASLGASVS
-765 SGNTDNVGTSGRE
+765 SGSTDSTNESGRE
-778 SNDSRHDTS
+778 SHDSRHDTS

-822 QFAASLSSAKNS
+822 QFSASLSSAKNS
-834 YDQYTSSRT
+834 YDQYTTSRT

-878 PQDAEAI
+878 PQNAEAI

-917 YQQGRESIGQNMAGV
+917 YQQGRESIGQNMTEV
-932 SGGGDNGSVMADYRQ
+932 SGGGDNGSVMADYRH

-952 DAMTQDAGIKDNVDQ
+952 DAMTQQANIKDNVGQ

-974 ENKQQQQETRENIQ
+974 ENKQQHQETRENIQ
-988 RQGAEVKNENT
+988 QQGVEVKKENA
-999 EMEKDHKTKAN
+999 ELENDHKTKGN
-1010 EFKGDYNERKSKVKS
+1010 DFKNSYNDKKEHQTR

-1030 SPTELEAKAAKIQK
+1030 STKELLDKATKLENEK
-1044 DYLDGKR
+1044 PKG